1 METGKI
7 YKVELTKLR
16 KLEHAG
22 FWPINDGASQI
33 DFPCTLEKLNGRA
46 TIELNQKVVKKVMKL
61 LKLEISGQPLPIG
74 GGVHKIEI

>member
-22 FWPINDGASQI
+22 FWPVSDGASQI
-33 DFPCTLEKLNGRA
+33 DFPCTLEKLNGSHYR
-46 TIELNQKVVKKVMKL
+46 IKSKGGQKRNEITKTGNFWTTTP
-61 LKLEISGQPLPIG
+61 KLEVGSI
-74 GGVHKIEI
+74 K